1 MDNRKFIAESQQGH
15 EGEREC
21 TPDGIRSARGS
32 LSRRGPPRSEAITSQ
47 TSKTT
52 KSHHTRS
59 DSAATQAL
67 KPVDDDWKPVV
78 DNTFAGDVFY
88 HLFLTSDVPEC
99 QLPFTTD
106 LCKHCDTFTG
116 VTNLR

>member
-1 MDNRKFIAESQQGH
+1 MDNRKFIEESQQGQ
-15 EGEREC
+15 ESQRERLP
-21 TPDGIRSARGS
+21 TATRSVRGPY
-32 LSRRGPPRSEAITSQ
+32 SRRRPPRSEAVTSQ

-59 DSAATQAL
+59 DSATTQAL

-88 HLFLTSDVPEC
+88 HLFLTNDVPEC

-106 LCKHCDTFTG
+106 LCKRCNTFTG